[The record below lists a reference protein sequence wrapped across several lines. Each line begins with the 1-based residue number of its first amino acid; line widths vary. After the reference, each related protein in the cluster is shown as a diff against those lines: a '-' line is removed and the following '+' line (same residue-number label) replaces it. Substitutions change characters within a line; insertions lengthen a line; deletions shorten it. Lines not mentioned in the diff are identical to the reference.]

1 MELKIHPYG
10 KNDIMCNCNKCE
22 DGKCRLAVS
31 VEDNFAPCTFPKKF
45 FDVEIRS
52 RDGCFETF
60 GKVAAG
66 GSQVFDLPC
75 TADGS
80 AEYTVTVTGDML
92 SSPRSQTRRVCCCC
106 GNTSGVTFIFMV
118 YEPECEVVCPPC
130 HPCPPPCPPPCSTCP
145 PPCPPPCIE
154 LAPKPPVCPC
164 EDFLL

>member
-1 MELKIHPYG
+1 
-10 KNDIMCNCNKCE
+10 MCNCFNKCE
-22 DGKCRLAVS
+22 DGKCRLAVA
-31 VEDNFAPCTFPKKF
+31 VEDNFAPCTFPKKL

-75 TADGS
+75 NDGS
-80 AEYTVTVTGDML
+80 TEYTVTVIGDML

-118 YEPECEVVCPPC
+118 YEPECETKFYP
-130 HPCPPPCPPPCSTCP
+130 PCPPPCPV
-145 PPCPPPCIE
+145 PCPPPCHPPHPPMPCIE
-154 LAPKPPVCPC
+154 IPPKPPTCPC
-164 EDFLL
+164 EEIFM